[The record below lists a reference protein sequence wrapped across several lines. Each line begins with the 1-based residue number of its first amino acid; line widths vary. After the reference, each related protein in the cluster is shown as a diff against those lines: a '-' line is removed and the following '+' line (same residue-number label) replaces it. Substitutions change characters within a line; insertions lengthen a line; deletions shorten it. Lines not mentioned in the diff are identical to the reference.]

1 MNRYGFVIYTISK
14 VKERVGIVMNV
25 ISNRELHL
33 KKFERRLEK
42 IGEKE
47 SYPKHYRDTT
57 TILSFD
63 KCRKKKSL
71 DVRVE
76 AL

>member
-1 MNRYGFVIYTISK
+1 
-14 VKERVGIVMNV
+14 MNV

-33 KKFERRLEK
+33 KKFERRLQK